1 MRAPEAE
8 LGREPAAGERPGGTA
23 LRVAAALAALAAT
36 GLGAAG
42 RFRPAVALTLGAAVA
57 IVSARWLS
65 GVVARLLASDPRT
78 RARVSWKFALGAAL
92 RYLFLGAAVYAAVRL
107 LPSDV
112 PWLLAG
118 LSSVVAGLTAAGVVE
133 FWREGR
139 GRSS

>member
-1 MRAPEAE
+1 MTARGTEV
-8 LGREPAAGERPGGTA
+8 REEERPAERPGGTA
-23 LRVAAALAALAAT
+23 LRVAAAIAALGAT

-42 RFRPAVALTLGAAVA
+42 LFRPAIALTLGAAVA

-107 LPSDV
+107 FPSDV

-118 LSSVVAGLTAAGVVE
+118 LSSVVAGLTVAGVGE
-133 FWREGR
+133 FWRAGR
-139 GRSS
+139 GRRS